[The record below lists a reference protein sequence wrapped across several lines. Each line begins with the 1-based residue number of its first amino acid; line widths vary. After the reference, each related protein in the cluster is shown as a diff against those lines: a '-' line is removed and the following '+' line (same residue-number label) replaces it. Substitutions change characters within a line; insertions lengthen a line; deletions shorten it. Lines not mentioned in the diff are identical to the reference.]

1 MMSNILEAEESN
13 INQELFNEEQS
24 SKEKTIYNTNS
35 FPSGNTICSDP
46 NSEIISIKTKN
57 ETSNLFPYYFSRQA
71 IINSFLDQK
80 KTIYLQRILKGAD
93 NETIEFIVNEL
104 RGTYSEIIKDKNG
117 NYFFSDLIKA
127 CEEKQRI
134 KILEELSPKICEDCL
149 NYFAHHTIEVL
160 IERASSEIE
169 YIYILN
175 SFNDYNNFLCTT
187 LDSIG
192 FYTIQK
198 IIDCIPC
205 QYRINFNVIF
215 VSFFGLITKT
225 KFGIVIVK
233 KFIKKTKDKNIN
245 LLIMNFI
252 RKNFMDI
259 AVNQYANYLIQFLLE
274 EWRDTPQGNE
284 IKKIV
289 FEHFQEMCEKKYS
302 SFICELFIKIVTQE
316 EKTELIKTLDLDYL
330 LKSNNRHVIK
340 IVIAL
345 GILENENINFNIP
358 PFSINNDYSYVNEFK
373 KNNINNYDEYGKYKK
388 DEADINKY

>member
-1 MMSNILEAEESN
+1 MQNNLETKESN
-13 INQELFNEEQS
+13 KNLATPVVNKVSKGKKFYGFNYHPNGNKFDFNPNLDNKPIQS
-24 SKEKTIYNTNS
+24 Q
-35 FPSGNTICSDP
+35 SG
-46 NSEIISIKTKN
+46 
-57 ETSNLFPYYFSRQA
+57 TSNLFPSFLSRKA

-104 RGTYSEIIKDKNG
+104 RGTYSDIIKDKNG
-117 NYFFSDLIKA
+117 NYFCSDLVKV
-127 CEEKQRI
+127 CGQKDRI
-134 KILEELSPKICEDCL
+134 KILEELSPTICEDCL
-149 NYFAHHTIEVL
+149 DPFASRTIQVF

-198 IIDCIPC
+198 IIDCIPG

-233 KFIKKTKDKNIN
+233 KFIKKTKDENIN

-289 FEHFQEMCEKKYS
+289 FENFQEMCEKKYS
-302 SFICELFIKIVTQE
+302 SFICELFIKIIKQE

-358 PFSINNDYSYVNEFK
+358 PFSINNNYSYVNEFK